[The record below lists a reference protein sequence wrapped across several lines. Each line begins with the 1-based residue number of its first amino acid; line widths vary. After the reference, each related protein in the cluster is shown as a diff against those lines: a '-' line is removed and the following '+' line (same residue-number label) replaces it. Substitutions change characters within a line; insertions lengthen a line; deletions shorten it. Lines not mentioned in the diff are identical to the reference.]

1 MVSVGSVHS
10 KLDCSH
16 TGRRALYCVVSERVG
31 GQKRQSWGLGGG
43 GPDRDGVVSRIANT
57 SLGLL
62 STWST
67 RCGSRPVAVRTP
79 SMLLG
84 WRIND
89 DIRQL
94 SAPFW
99 SGLPCASQ
107 NSKPKQRHISI
118 RGSGQWP
125 LPSEPR
131 TPIFQ
136 NPLLTAPLG
145 RDKRRRAPA
154 PRVVWSLPYHT
165 PPPATQTSSSSLM
178 GLWCF

>member
-1 MVSVGSVHS
+1 M
-10 KLDCSH
+10 
-16 TGRRALYCVVSERVG
+16 YCVLSRG
-31 GQKRQSWGLGGG
+31 GSGDQKRRFWDILGIGGG
-43 GPDRDGVVSRIANT
+43 GGVGPDRDGVVFRTANT
-57 SLGLL
+57 RLRLL
-62 STWST
+62 CTCST
-67 RCGSRPVAVRTP
+67 RCGSRPGRVRTP

-84 WRIND
+84 WRTND
-89 DIRQL
+89 DMRQL

-99 SGLPCASQ
+99 SGLPCAGQ
-107 NSKPKQRHISI
+107 NSKPQQRHISI
-118 RGSGQWP
+118 RGCDQWP
-125 LPSEPR
+125 WPREPR

-154 PRVVWSLPYHT
+154 PRAARFLPYHT